1 MLTSLLIRNI
11 MASSSKRMTA
21 KEFRK
26 KLNTQPK
33 AVADEPVKLFNFGPY
48 QLFLLRKTNLM
59 FLVMLQ

>member
-1 MLTSLLIRNI
+1 

-33 AVADEPVKLFNFGPY
+33 AVAYHDEPVKLFNFGPY
-48 QLFLLRKTNLM
+48 QLFLLRKTNLT